1 MSNFKY
7 PLLNPKKGEKE
18 YNLSKIN
25 LKSLDYELEND
36 ENINKFKKFNS
47 YSIKNIFS
55 SKKSFLHN
63 NAEIPVKLKLNN
75 QRNITFEN
83 NLIINNNIYNKQL
96 ERKISGKN
104 IKNKNIFITNSIN
117 LKPLSPKRILTI
129 STDNNL
135 FRYEVNENGN
145 MKLLSEPD
153 NIDKFNGTKSNSIGP
168 DRYNVILSPRKRL
181 IIDWSKSL
189 DAKNILNKN
198 LNDDIENIKALNK
211 LDYLFQKNVT
221 NRNCQNNKNNE
232 NKIELSKSY
241 SFKTK
246 DWRKEF
252 DYIKDKLLKFE
263 KQKKEIQSCLGPG
276 SYNLSDEFNISPN
289 KIKYQNFGSFKSR
302 NMNSPKDSK
311 KNSNENNIRH
321 YFLTDK
327 IQSNKKENID
337 KIKLYENSKF
347 YTYKLK
353 AELLKEKSIKDKN
366 DVYEKIGPGCYEIKE
381 QKYKKDNNIGN
392 FGVLEKRNL
401 STNQNKVWDCSY
413 LPLEDWTKKF
423 TKNSNK
429 IKKKENILNFYE
441 EIKINKQEPKEE
453 YNYKQ
458 NVDNE
463 TKIDIDYNMKRPG
476 FNSEE
481 PRFYIFSSSINKNNG
496 VGSYDLIPKRKNKI
510 QFIPFIYSSERHNV
524 VKSDNNPELGPG
536 TYNKFDTFF
545 GWNKKSYNIK
555 IKNRIDTYKK
565 SKI

>member
-7 PLLNPKKGEKE
+7 PLLNSKKGEKE
-18 YNLSKIN
+18 YNLSKNN
-25 LKSLDYELEND
+25 LKSLDYELDND

-55 SKKSFLHN
+55 SKKTILSDNVDLPF
-63 NAEIPVKLKLNN
+63 KLKLNS
-75 QRNITFEN
+75 QRNFTSEN
-83 NLIINNNIYNKQL
+83 NLIMNNNLFNKQL
-96 ERKISGKN
+96 QRKTSVKN
-104 IKNKNIFITNSIN
+104 IKNKNIFNNNSIN
-117 LKPLSPKRILTI
+117 LKSFSPKRVLTI
-129 STDNNL
+129 STENNL
-135 FRYEVNENGN
+135 FRYEVNDNGN
-145 MKLLSEPD
+145 MKLLDEPV

-181 IIDWSKSL
+181 IIDWSKNL
-189 DAKNILNKN
+189 DDKNIINKN
-198 LNDDIENIKALNK
+198 LNGDIENIKTLNK
-211 LDYLFQKNVT
+211 LDYLFQKNVK
-221 NRNCQNNKNNE
+221 NRNSQNNNNE
-232 NKIELSKSY
+232 NKIGLSKSY

-252 DYIKDKLLKFE
+252 DYIKDKLLKYE
-263 KQKKEIQSCLGPG
+263 KQKKEIQSYLGPG

-289 KIKYQNFGSFKSR
+289 KMRYQNFGSFKSR
-302 NMNSPKDSK
+302 NLNSPKDSK
-311 KNSNENNIRH
+311 KNSNENNIKH
-321 YFLTDK
+321 YFLTNK
-327 IQSNKKENID
+327 IQNNKKENID

-366 DVYEKIGPGCYEIKE
+366 SLFEKMGPGIYEIKE
-381 QKYKKDNNIGN
+381 QKYKKDNKVGN

-401 STNQNKVWDCSY
+401 NAGENKVWDCSY

-429 IKKKENILNFYE
+429 TKKKDNILNFDE

-453 YNYKQ
+453 INYKQ
-458 NVDNE
+458 NDIQE
-463 TKIDIDYNMKRPG
+463 TKINIDFNLRRPG
-476 FNSEE
+476 FNSDE
-481 PRFYIFSSSINKNNG
+481 PRFYIFKSEINEMNG
-496 VGSYDLIPKRKNKI
+496 VGSYDLIPKRKNRI
-510 QFIPFIYSSERHNV
+510 QFMPFIYSSERHNA

-536 TYNKFDTFF
+536 TYNNLDTFF
-545 GWNKKSYNIK
+545 QWNKKSYNIK

>member
-7 PLLNPKKGEKE
+7 PLLNSKKGEKE
-18 YNLSKIN
+18 YNLSKNN
-25 LKSLDYELEND
+25 LKSLDYELDND

-55 SKKSFLHN
+55 SKKTILSDNVDL
-63 NAEIPVKLKLNN
+63 PVKLKLNN
-75 QRNITFEN
+75 QRNFTSEN
-83 NLIINNNIYNKQL
+83 NLIMNNNLFNKQL
-96 ERKISGKN
+96 QRKTSGKN
-104 IKNKNIFITNSIN
+104 IKNKNIFNNNSIN
-117 LKPLSPKRILTI
+117 LKSFSPKRVLTI
-129 STDNNL
+129 STENNL
-135 FRYEVNENGN
+135 FRYEVNDNGN
-145 MKLLSEPD
+145 MKLLDEPV

-189 DAKNILNKN
+189 DDKNIINKN
-198 LNDDIENIKALNK
+198 LNGDIENIKTLNK
-211 LDYLFQKNVT
+211 LDYLFQKNVK
-221 NRNCQNNKNNE
+221 NRNSQNNNNE
-232 NKIELSKSY
+232 NKIGLSKSY

-252 DYIKDKLLKFE
+252 DYIKDKLLKYE
-263 KQKKEIQSCLGPG
+263 KQKKEIQSYLGPG

-289 KIKYQNFGSFKSR
+289 KMRYQNFGSFKSR
-302 NMNSPKDSK
+302 NLNSPKDSK
-311 KNSNENNIRH
+311 KNSNENNIKH
-321 YFLTDK
+321 YFLTNK
-327 IQSNKKENID
+327 IQNNKKENID

-366 DVYEKIGPGCYEIKE
+366 SLFEKMGPGIYEIKE
-381 QKYKKDNNIGN
+381 QKYKKDNKVGN

-401 STNQNKVWDCSY
+401 NAGQNKVWDCSY

-429 IKKKENILNFYE
+429 TKKKDNILNFDE

-453 YNYKQ
+453 INYKQ
-458 NVDNE
+458 NDIQE
-463 TKIDIDYNMKRPG
+463 TKINIGYNLRRPG
-476 FNSEE
+476 FNSDE
-481 PRFYIFSSSINKNNG
+481 PRFYIFKSEINEMNG

-510 QFIPFIYSSERHNV
+510 QFMPFIYSSERHNA

-536 TYNKFDTFF
+536 TYNNLDTFF
-545 GWNKKSYNIK
+545 QWNKKSYNIK